1 MARFFAAV
9 MVGSPPE
16 SRSQIRLADVG
27 EQHSQRRHSPACLKG
42 LVVDVPAAF
51 QRESIRALDVMSHGA
66 AVRAKDRLGVSP
78 EDGTGEFRDEAVDRD
93 EISRQVVLPEPGTEH
108 MLIGRPA
115 AIRKASG
122 LHSVCR
128 SPAAEGNKGPVFAP
142 LL

>member
-1 MARFFAAV
+1 VVSVFPAV
-9 MVGSPPE
+9 MVRSPPE
-16 SRSQIRLADVG
+16 SRSQIGLADVG
-27 EQHSQRRHSPACLKG
+27 EQHSQRWHSPACLKG
-42 LVVDVPAAF
+42 D
-51 QRESIRALDVMSHGA
+51 GA
-66 AVRAKDRLGVSP
+66 GD
-78 EDGTGEFRDEAVDRD
+78 FCDEAVDRD